1 MDNKFVKDIRKFG
14 FISNLAFNIFV
25 TILMGVGFGW
35 LLDYFLDTNYW
46 IVICSILFT
55 IVAIINFI
63 RMILKLIKMS
73 DKEDGNV
80 KKNK

>member
-55 IVAIINFI
+55 IVVDIIVIN
-63 RMILKLIKMS
+63 IL
-73 DKEDGNV
+73 
-80 KKNK
+80 

>member
-14 FISNLAFNIFV
+14 FISNFAFNIFV

-35 LLDYFLDTNYW
+35 LLDYFLDTNCW

-73 DKEDGNV
+73 DKEDANV

>member
-1 MDNKFVKDIRKFG
+1 MDNKFAKDIRKFG

-25 TILMGVGFGW
+25 TILLGVGFGW

-73 DKEDGNV
+73 DKEDQNG

>member
-63 RMILKLIKMS
+63 RIILKLIKMS
-73 DKEDGNV
+73 DKEDVNV

>member
-14 FISNLAFNIFV
+14 FITNLAFNIFV
-25 TILMGVGFGW
+25 TILLGVGFGW

-63 RMILKLIKMS
+63 RMILQVIKLS
-73 DKEDGNV
+73 EKEDKNV
-80 KKNK
+80 KKN

>member
-35 LLDYFLDTNYW
+35 LLDYFVDTNYW

-73 DKEDGNV
+73 DKEDVNV

>member
-73 DKEDGNV
+73 DKEDVNV

>member
-46 IVICSILFT
+46 FVICSILFT

-63 RMILKLIKMS
+63 RIILKLIKMS
-73 DKEDGNV
+73 DKEDVNV

>member
-63 RMILKLIKMS
+63 PMILKLIKMS
-73 DKEDGNV
+73 DKEDVNV